1 MSKTQIRLKEAAEQV
16 LQTEDAPCLRQ
27 ASCRP
32 RVALLSNPTSTGNVA
47 QLSRIRAH
55 CADHPDIFHYEVDHV
70 GQIGDALRSIARVQ
84 PRMLVINGGDGTVQ
98 ATLTEIHNG
107 NHFPD
112 GPPPMA
118 VIPSGKTNLI
128 ALDLGIQGDPIVA
141 LERLVRLAREDDL
154 GSHLVA
160 RELIALRKD
169 GSERPVIGM
178 FLGGAGLADTMI
190 YCRDKIYP
198 LGLPNAVSHGL
209 TAVAL
214 MFRMISGIRASFLP
228 PKASPLHVS
237 TSSNQSLTGRFTLLI
252 VTTLEKLLL
261 SSEIVGHGRGSLK
274 LVAVEEKPFSVIRA
288 LIASLTGGYK
298 GRKMRGIH
306 FEEVDEITIEGE
318 SSNVILDGETFR
330 TGPGSPIHL
339 QPTPPLSF
347 VRLAA

>member
-1 MSKTQIRLKEAAEQV
+1 V
-16 LQTEDAPCLRQ
+16 G
-27 ASCRP
+27 RP
-32 RVALLSNPTSTGNVA
+32 RIALLSNPTSTGNVA

-84 PRMLVINGGDGTVQ
+84 PKMLVINGGDGTVQ
-98 ATLTEIHNG
+98 ATLTEIYNG

-141 LERLVRLAREDDL
+141 LERLVKLAQEEDL
-154 GSHLVA
+154 SRHLVA

-198 LGLPNAVSHGL
+198 LGLPNAISHGL
-209 TAVAL
+209 TALAV
-214 MFRMISGIRASFLP
+214 MFRLVSGIRASFLP
-228 PKASPLHVS
+228 PKASPLQVS
-237 TSSNQSLTGRFTLLI
+237 TSSSQSLTGRFTLLI

-261 SSEIVGHGRGSLK
+261 SGQLGGERRGTLK
-274 LVAVEEKPFSVIRA
+274 LVAIEERPWSVIRA
-288 LIASLTGGYK
+288 LFAGLTGGYK

-318 SSNVILDGETFR
+318 SSSVILDGETFS
-330 TGPGSPIHL
+330 TDPGSSIHL
-339 QPTPPLSF
+339 RPTQPLSF